1 MNHKKNSL
9 GFLKKPF
16 SFICYFSA
24 FLSAVKN
31 VIFCVNYDSFF
42 NPFLYWGIFSAALY
56 LIFAAVFNSKNRI
69 FLFMF
74 YIIETCARICYS
86 IYFAKC
92 EPRYDILLISLF
104 IVCSFFKMQYS
115 RNNAIYIVSLCM
127 TFITLFAVFYFK
139 YSLYKSFVFFSEPQK
154 LFYAVEIFCNI
165 FITCSHL
172 IIFSFSTSMN
182 LRRIYKKNS
191 NIQKKLEYITCHD
204 LLTGLMNRYRATTFF
219 ASCELR
225 KQNENI
231 DYAIA
236 ILDIDDFKK
245 INDTYGHN
253 CGDFILKSYTQNL
266 RKKLPLQNKISRWGG
281 EEFIIIFPIIT
292 SETIFELDSIR
303 ELISLTPFCFNNQTI
318 YVTATYG
325 ISSSRHF
332 SSAYEV
338 LNDADSHLLIGKEN
352 GKNRLVVS
360 EKF

>member
-9 GFLKKPF
+9 GFFKKPF

-127 TFITLFAVFYFK
+127 TFITLFTVLF
-139 YSLYKSFVFFSEPQK
+139 SLS
-154 LFYAVEIFCNI
+154 
-165 FITCSHL
+165 
-172 IIFSFSTSMN
+172 
-182 LRRIYKKNS
+182 
-191 NIQKKLEYITCHD
+191 
-204 LLTGLMNRYRATTFF
+204 
-219 ASCELR
+219 
-225 KQNENI
+225 
-231 DYAIA
+231 
-236 ILDIDDFKK
+236 
-245 INDTYGHN
+245 
-253 CGDFILKSYTQNL
+253 
-266 RKKLPLQNKISRWGG
+266 
-281 EEFIIIFPIIT
+281 PII
-292 SETIFELDSIR
+292 
-303 ELISLTPFCFNNQTI
+303 
-318 YVTATYG
+318 
-325 ISSSRHF
+325 
-332 SSAYEV
+332 
-338 LNDADSHLLIGKEN
+338 
-352 GKNRLVVS
+352 
-360 EKF
+360 EK